1 MSKVAIDQQELK
13 HFIGALGKFNSNL
26 DGDWRVLRN
35 AWHSL
40 ESTWHDPERDKFLED
55 WDKVIRQMEGYL
67 KQAGDYVQ
75 FLSRK
80 ERALD
85 DYLRRR

>member
-1 MSKVAIDQQELK
+1 MSKVAIDQQELR
-13 HFIGALGKFNSNL
+13 HFIGALGKFNGNL
-26 DGDWRVLRN
+26 DNDWRVLRN

-40 ESTWHDPERDKFLED
+40 ESTWHDPERDKFLEE
-55 WDKVIRQMEGYL
+55 WDRVIRQMDGYL
-67 KQAGDYVQ
+67 KEAGDYVQ

-85 DYLRRR
+85 EYLRRR